1 MAKKTKIR
9 RLPSGLLKKSKRT
22 TGPAG
27 VSYPQNLLRQAL
39 AFQQAGRLQQAEV
52 LFRQILSAEP
62 THPDAL
68 FHLGMLAHR
77 VGKNE
82 IAVELLGKALDHR
95 PDNAEALYN
104 LGVVLLTIG
113 RTEVAVTI
121 YLRLLTLKPGYVEA
135 HNNLGNAYLA
145 LGKLDEATASFRRAL
160 ALQPNFVEAHN
171 NLGLTLKNQGK
182 LNEATASFR
191 RALALNPDF
200 AEAHTN
206 LGNIYL
212 GQEQLEEAETSFR
225 QALALKPNLGEAYSF
240 LGVTLQKQGKL
251 DEAVASFRQMLALVP
266 EHFETL
272 NHLGIILQEQGKLS
286 EALAIFRQALVLNPN
301 SPEAH
306 YNLGLTL
313 HEQVKFDE
321 AIASYR
327 RALTLKP
334 DYAKA
339 YNNLG
344 VTLCR
349 QVKLNEAIACYHR
362 ALTLQ
367 PDFVR
372 AHQNLLFYLNYLP
385 HVSQQEIYQQSL
397 QWEAQVAKKQS
408 SQAFPHANS
417 KNLQRKLRIGYV
429 SSDFKNHSVA
439 YFIEPVLKAHDRKNV
454 EVHCYANVRKPDD
467 RTKRLQAESD
477 HWSSIAGIPDFEV
490 AERIR
495 KDRIDILVDLGGHTR
510 DNRLLVFAYK
520 PSPIQVTW
528 LGYPNTT
535 GMRAIDYRFTDA
547 IADPPGE
554 ADNYHSEK
562 LIRLEHGF
570 LCYQPEDSAPEVGP
584 PPCLDRD
591 YVTFGSFN
599 NLPKVTPEVVK
610 VWAEILRQ
618 QPRSRLLLKSKI
630 LADLGVKGKYL
641 RLFADQGIPA
651 DRLELLGWVPDKTNH
666 LELYHRIDIGLDPFP
681 YNGTTTTCEALWMGV
696 PVVTLCGDR
705 HAARVGA
712 SLMHHAGLEELVAR
726 SEDEYIALAVTLA
739 QDRQRLITCR
749 SNQRRKMQES
759 QLMDKKLFTAT
770 LEKAYRRMW
779 RAWCTEDYHG

>member
-9 RLPSGLLKKSKRT
+9 RLPSELLKKSKRT

-27 VSYPQNLLRQAL
+27 VSNPQNLLRQAL
-39 AFQQAGRLQQAEV
+39 AFQQAGRLQQAEA
-52 LFRQILSAEP
+52 LYRQILSAEP
-62 THPDAL
+62 THPEAL
-68 FHLGMLAHR
+68 HHLGMLAHQ

-82 IAVELLGKALDHR
+82 IAIELISKALNRR
-95 PDNAEALYN
+95 PDYVEACYN
-104 LGVVLLTIG
+104 LGFVLLTEG
-113 RTEVAVTI
+113 RTDEAVTI
-121 YLRLLTLKPGYVEA
+121 YQQLLTLKPDYVEA
-135 HNNLGNAYLA
+135 HNNLGNAYLT
-145 LGKLDEATASFRRAL
+145 LGKLEEAADSFRQAL
-160 ALQPNFVEAHN
+160 TLRPNFIEAHN
-171 NLGLTLKNQGK
+171 NLGLALKAQGK
-182 LNEATASFR
+182 LNEAIVSFR
-191 RALALNPDF
+191 RALVLKPDF

-206 LGNIYL
+206 LGNTFLEQGKLGEAVTSLRQALTLKPDFTEAHYL
-212 GQEQLEEAETSFR
+212 LGVTLMEQGKDDEAAASFQRTLAVTPHHLEALNHLGRIFQEQDKPDEALASFR
-225 QALALKPNLGEAYSF
+225 QALALNPDSAEAHYNI
-240 LGVTLQKQGKL
+240 GITLHEQGKL
-251 DEAVASFRQMLALVP
+251 DEAVAS
-266 EHFETL
+266 
-272 NHLGIILQEQGKLS
+272 
-286 EALAIFRQALVLNPN
+286 
-301 SPEAH
+301 
-306 YNLGLTL
+306 
-313 HEQVKFDE
+313 
-321 AIASYR
+321 YR
-327 RALTLKP
+327 RALILKP

-344 VTLCR
+344 FTLR
-349 QVKLNEAIACYHR
+349 TQTKIDEAVACYQR
-362 ALTLQ
+362 ALALK
-367 PDFVR
+367 PDYAR
-372 AHQNLLFYLNYLP
+372 AHQNLLFCLNYLP
-385 HVSQQEIYQQSL
+385 QISQQEIYQQSL
-397 QWEAQVAKKQS
+397 QWEAQVAKKLS
-408 SQAFPHANS
+408 SQAFLHFKS
-417 KNLQRKLRIGYV
+417 KDLLRKLRIGYV
-429 SSDFKNHSVA
+429 SADFKNHSVA
-439 YFIEPVLKAHDRKNV
+439 YFIEPVLKAHDGENV
-454 EVHCYANVRKPDD
+454 EVYCYANVKNPDD
-467 RTKRLQAESD
+467 RTQRLQAVSD
-477 HWSSIAGIPDFEV
+477 HWHSIAGMQDVEA

-495 KDRIDILVDLGGHTR
+495 EDRIDILVDLGGHTK

-520 PSPIQVTW
+520 PSPIQITW

-554 ADNYHSEK
+554 ADKYHSEK

-584 PPCLDRD
+584 PPCLELGE
-591 YVTFGSFN
+591 VTFGSFN

-618 QPRSRLLLKSKI
+618 RPRSRLLLKSKI

-712 SLMHHAGLEELVAR
+712 SLMHHAGLEELVAP
-726 SEDEYIALAVTLA
+726 SEDEYITLAVTLA
-739 QDRQRLITCR
+739 QDRQRLITLR
-749 SNQRRKMQES
+749 GSQRRKMQES

-779 RAWCTEDYHG
+779 RSWCTEDYHG